1 MTLFESSRSD
11 RSVGSATAST
21 MVEVLI
27 PIWQRVLQ
35 RPSIGIEEN
44 FFDIGGNVESADIL
58 FAEIARRC
66 GREVPTATIFQA
78 PTIAAL
84 ASLLELPGLPPF
96 SPFVPLKA
104 GAEHP
109 PILVAHGLGGRAR
122 FYELA
127 KHIRTA
133 HSIYGIQ
140 ARGIDGREEP
150 FDRIEDMAHFYL
162 EALKVLQPEGPYVL
176 IGYSFGGLI
185 ALEIAQRLSDEGKH
199 IQLLVLVD
207 AYPHP
212 RQMSGRQ
219 RLRLGMQRTKRR
231 ISQMIQQPLPDA
243 ISYFVGGLKRRFG
256 LAEDHARNA
265 QFPKASPLSLAQT
278 TLQVKRKAYV
288 ALARYRP
295 RPYRGKIKFL
305 KSESDQYFPGD
316 PVPVWANLAADLD
329 VETVP
334 GTHLDM
340 VTAHFESLAGVL
352 TRYLQEAFSQ
362 KSIEQTAEKLGD
374 AHGAISHHE

>member
-1 MTLFESSRSD
+1 MTLIESSRSD
-11 RSVGSATAST
+11 RSVVSPTDSPMAEA
-21 MVEVLI
+21 LI

-44 FFDIGGNVESADIL
+44 FFEIGGNVESADIL
-58 FAEIARRC
+58 FSEIAREC
-66 GREVPTATIFQA
+66 GRQVPTATIFHA

-84 ASLLELPGLPPF
+84 ASMLELPSLPRF

-109 PILVAHGLGGRAR
+109 PILIAHGLGGRAR
-122 FYELA
+122 FSELA
-127 KHIRTA
+127 KHIRTG

-150 FDRIEDMAHFYL
+150 FDRIEDMANFYL
-162 EALKVLQPEGPYVL
+162 TALKDLQPEGPYVL
-176 IGYSFGGLI
+176 IGYSFGGLV
-185 ALEIAQRLSDEGKH
+185 ALEMAQRLSEGGKH
-199 IQLLVLVD
+199 IQVLVLVD

-231 ISQMIQQPLPDA
+231 ISQMSRQPLPDA
-243 ISYFVGGLKRRFG
+243 ISYLTGGLKRRFG
-256 LAEDHARNA
+256 LAGGHAGNTH
-265 QFPKASPLSLAQT
+265 FPEASPLSLAQT

-305 KSESDQYFPGD
+305 KSESDEYFPGD
-316 PVPVWANLAADLD
+316 PVPVWANLAADFE

-340 VTAHFESLAGVL
+340 VTAHFESLAAVL

-362 KSIEQTAEKLGD
+362 K
-374 AHGAISHHE
+374 

>member
-1 MTLFESSRSD
+1 MAES
-11 RSVGSATAST
+11 
-21 MVEVLI
+21 LI

-44 FFDIGGNVESADIL
+44 FFDIGGNVESADLL
-58 FAEIARRC
+58 FAEIARVC
-66 GREVPTATIFQA
+66 GRKAPSAAIFQA

-84 ASLLELPGLPPF
+84 ASMLELPSLPRF
-96 SPFVPLKA
+96 SPFVPLKV

-109 PILVAHGLGGRAR
+109 PILIAHGLGGRAR
-122 FYELA
+122 FSELA
-127 KHIRTA
+127 KHIRTG
-133 HSIYGIQ
+133 HPIYGIQ

-150 FDRIEDMAHFYL
+150 FDRIEDMAQFYL
-162 EALKVLQPEGPYVL
+162 EALKELQPEGPYVL
-176 IGYSFGGLI
+176 IGYSFGGLV
-185 ALEIAQRLSDEGKH
+185 ALEMAQRLSAEGKH

-231 ISQMIQQPLPDA
+231 ISQMGQQPLPDA

-256 LAEDHARNA
+256 LPEGHNH
-265 QFPKASPLSLAQT
+265 SPHSPEGSRLSLATT
-278 TLQVKRKAYV
+278 TLQVKSKAYV

-295 RPYRGKIKFL
+295 RLYRGKIKFL
-305 KSESDQYFPGD
+305 KSEGDEYFPGD
-316 PVPVWANLAADLD
+316 PVPIWVSLAEDFE
-329 VETVP
+329 VEIVP

-340 VTAHFESLAGVL
+340 VTTHFESLAAVL
-352 TRYLQEAFSQ
+352 TRYLHEAFSR
-362 KSIEQTAEKLGD
+362 K
-374 AHGAISHHE
+374 

>member
-11 RSVGSATAST
+11 RSAGSATASP
-21 MVEVLI
+21 MIEALI
-27 PIWQRVLQ
+27 PIWRRVLQ
-35 RPSIGIEEN
+35 RPTIGIDEN
-44 FFDIGGNVESADIL
+44 FFDVGGNVESADAL
-58 FAEIARRC
+58 FAEIARQC
-66 GREVPTATIFQA
+66 GRQVPTAAIFQA

-84 ASLLELPGLPPF
+84 ASMLELPSLPAF
-96 SPFVPLKA
+96 SPFVSLKA
-104 GAEHP
+104 GTQHP
-109 PILVAHGLGGRAR
+109 PILITHGLGGRAR

-127 KHIRTA
+127 KHISTG

-150 FDRIEDMAHFYL
+150 FDRIEDMAQFYL
-162 EALKVLQPEGPYVL
+162 EALKVLQPEGPYAL
-176 IGYSFGGLI
+176 IGYSFGGLV
-185 ALEIAQRLSDEGKH
+185 ALEMAQRLSDEGKH

-231 ISQMIQQPLPDA
+231 ISLMSQQPFPDA
-243 ISYFVGGLKRRFG
+243 ISYFIGGLKRRFG
-256 LAEDHARNA
+256 LAGGHDGSSHLPE
-265 QFPKASPLSLAQT
+265 ASALSLAQT

-295 RPYRGKIKFL
+295 RRYRGKIKFL
-305 KSESDQYFPGD
+305 KSESDEYFPGD
-316 PVPVWANLAADLD
+316 PAPVWANLAADFE

-340 VTAHFESLAGVL
+340 VTAHFESLAAVL

-362 KSIEQTAEKLGD
+362 K
-374 AHGAISHHE
+374 

>member
-1 MTLFESSRSD
+1 MAPFESSRSD
-11 RSVGSATAST
+11 RSAVSATAST
-21 MVEVLI
+21 MVEALI

-44 FFDIGGNVESADIL
+44 FFDIGGNVTSADSL
-58 FAEIARRC
+58 FAEIDRVC
-66 GREVPTATIFQA
+66 GRKVPTATIFQA

-84 ASLLELPGLPPF
+84 ASMLELPSLPPF
-96 SPFVPLKA
+96 SPFVSLKA
-104 GAEHP
+104 GEHP
-109 PILVAHGLGGRAR
+109 PILITHGLGGRAR

-127 KHIRTA
+127 KHILTG

-150 FDRIEDMAHFYL
+150 FDRIEDMAEFYL
-162 EALKVLQPEGPYVL
+162 AALKDLQPEGPYVL
-176 IGYSFGGLI
+176 IGYSFGGLV
-185 ALEIAQRLSDEGKH
+185 ALEMAQRLTAEGKH

-231 ISQMIQQPLPDA
+231 ISQMSQQSFPDA
-243 ISYFVGGLKRRFG
+243 IAYFVGGLKRRLG
-256 LAEDHARNA
+256 LAAGHAGNSH
-265 QFPKASPLSLAQT
+265 FPDASPLSLAQT

-305 KSESDQYFPGD
+305 KSESDEYFPGD
-316 PVPVWANLAADLD
+316 PMPVWEHLVADFE

-340 VTAHFESLAGVL
+340 VTAHFDSLAAVL
-352 TRYLQEAFSQ
+352 TRYLHETFSQ
-362 KSIEQTAEKLGD
+362 E
-374 AHGAISHHE
+374 

>member
-1 MTLFESSRSD
+1 M
-11 RSVGSATAST
+11 GSATAST

>member
-11 RSVGSATAST
+11 RSAGSATTSL
-21 MVEVLI
+21 MVEALI

-44 FFDIGGNVESADIL
+44 FFDIGGNVESADAL
-58 FAEIARRC
+58 FAEIARQC
-66 GREVPTATIFQA
+66 GREVPTAAIFQA

-84 ASLLELPGLPPF
+84 ASMLELPSLPRF
-96 SPFVPLKA
+96 SPFVALKA

-109 PILVAHGLGGRAR
+109 PVIITHGLGGRAR
-122 FYELA
+122 FSELA
-127 KHIRTA
+127 KHIRTG

-150 FDRIEDMAHFYL
+150 FDRIEDMAQFYL
-162 EALKVLQPEGPYVL
+162 AALKELQPQGPYVL
-176 IGYSFGGLI
+176 IGYSFGGLV
-185 ALEIAQRLSDEGKH
+185 ALEMAQRLSDEGKH

-212 RQMSGRQ
+212 RQLSGRQ
-219 RLRLGMQRTKRR
+219 RLRLGLQRTRRR
-231 ISQMIQQPLPDA
+231 ISQMSQQPLPDA
-243 ISYFVGGLKRRFG
+243 ISYFFGGLKRRFG
-256 LAEDHARNA
+256 LPAGHDRGPHSPE
-265 QFPKASPLSLAQT
+265 ASRLSLATT
-278 TLQVKRKAYV
+278 TLQVKSKAYV

-316 PVPVWANLAADLD
+316 PVPVWAKLATDFE

-340 VTAHFESLAGVL
+340 VTAHFESLAAVL
-352 TRYLQEAFSQ
+352 TRYLQETFSQ
-362 KSIEQTAEKLGD
+362 K
-374 AHGAISHHE
+374 

>member
-1 MTLFESSRSD
+1 
-11 RSVGSATAST
+11 
-21 MVEVLI
+21 MVEALL

-44 FFDIGGNVESADIL
+44 FFDIGGNVHSADTL
-58 FAEIARRC
+58 FAEIAREC

-78 PTIAAL
+78 PTIMAL
-84 ASLLELPGLPPF
+84 ASVLELPSLPRF
-96 SPFVPLKA
+96 SAFVPLKA

-109 PILVAHGLGGRAR
+109 PILIAHGLGGRAR
-122 FYELA
+122 FSELA
-127 KHIRTA
+127 KHIRTG

-150 FDRIEDMAHFYL
+150 FDRIEDMAQFYL
-162 EALKVLQPEGPYVL
+162 EALKELQPEGPYVL
-176 IGYSFGGLI
+176 IGYSFGGLV
-185 ALEIAQRLSDEGKH
+185 ALEMAQRLCGEGKH

-212 RQMSGRQ
+212 RHMSARQ
-219 RLRLGMQRTKRR
+219 RLRLGLQRTRRR
-231 ISQMIQQPLPDA
+231 ISQMSQQPLPDA
-243 ISYFVGGLKRRFG
+243 ISYFIGGLKHRFG
-256 LAEDHARNA
+256 LAPGHDGSPR
-265 QFPKASPLSLAQT
+265 FPEASRLSLAAT
-278 TLQVKRKAYV
+278 TLQVKSKAYV

-305 KSESDQYFPGD
+305 KSESDEYFPGD
-316 PVPVWANLAADLD
+316 PVPVWANLAADFE

-340 VTAHFESLAGVL
+340 VTAHFESLAAAL
-352 TRYLQEAFSQ
+352 TRCLQEAFSQ
-362 KSIEQTAEKLGD
+362 K
-374 AHGAISHHE
+374 